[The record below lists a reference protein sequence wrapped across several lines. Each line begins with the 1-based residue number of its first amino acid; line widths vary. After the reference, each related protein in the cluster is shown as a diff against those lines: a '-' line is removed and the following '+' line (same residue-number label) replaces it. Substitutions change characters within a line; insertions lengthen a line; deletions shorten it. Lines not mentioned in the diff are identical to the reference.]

1 MEEVIKQAPDNI
13 LIEDIEIIFKKNK
26 ENVLDTLIELW
37 NIDTNKPVV
46 NDIETADD
54 VTLDLSDPLNKWAK
68 IRNICDSYDIEMQ
81 SQLQG
86 LKKQ

>member
-54 VTLDLSDPLNKWAK
+54 TLDLSDHLNKWAK

>member
-13 LIEDIEIIFKKNK
+13 SIEDIEIIFKKNK

-46 NDIETADD
+46 NDIEATDD

>member
-1 MEEVIKQAPDNI
+1 MEEVIKQAPNNI
-13 LIEDIEIIFKKNK
+13 SIEDIEIIFKKNK

-54 VTLDLSDPLNKWAK
+54 TLDLSDPLNKWAK
-68 IRNICDSYDIEMQ
+68 IRNICDSYDTEMQ

>member
-46 NDIETADD
+46 NDIEATDD
-54 VTLDLSDPLNKWAK
+54 VTLDLSDPLHKWAK

>member
-1 MEEVIKQAPDNI
+1 MEEVIKQSPDNI
-13 LIEDIEIIFKKNK
+13 SIEDIEIIFKKNN

-54 VTLDLSDPLNKWAK
+54 TLDLSDTSNKWAK

>member
-37 NIDTNKPVV
+37 DIDTNKPVE
-46 NDIETADD
+46 NDKETTDD
-54 VTLDLSDPLNKWAK
+54 NTFDLSDPLNKWTK
-68 IRNICDSYDIEMQ
+68 IRNICDSHDIEMQ

-86 LKKQ
+86 LRKQ

>member
-46 NDIETADD
+46 NDKETTDD
-54 VTLDLSDPLNKWAK
+54 NTFDLSDPLNKWTK
-68 IRNICDSYDIEMQ
+68 IRNICDSHDTEMQ

-86 LKKQ
+86 LRKQ

>member
-13 LIEDIEIIFKKNK
+13 LSEDIEIIFKKNK

-54 VTLDLSDPLNKWAK
+54 TLDLSDHLNKWAK

>member
-26 ENVLDTLIELW
+26 ENVLDTLSELW
-37 NIDTNKPVV
+37 NINIIKSVE
-46 NDIETADD
+46 NDIEPTDE
-54 VTLDLSDPLNKWAK
+54 TLDLSDPLNKWTK
-68 IRNICDSYDIEMQ
+68 IRNICDSYDTEMQ
-81 SQLQG
+81 SQLQV

>member
-13 LIEDIEIIFKKNK
+13 SIEDIEIIFKKNK

-37 NIDTNKPVV
+37 NIDTNKPVA
-46 NDIETADD
+46 NDIEITDND
-54 VTLDLSDPLNKWAK
+54 TLDLSDHSQKWTK

-81 SQLQG
+81 SHLQG
-86 LKKQ
+86 LKNL

>member
-13 LIEDIEIIFKKNK
+13 SIENIEIIFKKNK

-37 NIDTNKPVV
+37 NIDTIKPVV
-46 NDIETADD
+46 NDIESTDN
-54 VTLDLSDPLNKWAK
+54 TLDLSDPLNKWTK
-68 IRNICDSYDIEMQ
+68 IRNICDSYDTEMQ

>member
-1 MEEVIKQAPDNI
+1 MEEVIKQAHDNI
-13 LIEDIEIIFKKNK
+13 SIENIEIIFKKNK

-37 NIDTNKPVV
+37 NIDTIKPVV
-46 NDIETADD
+46 NDIESTDN
-54 VTLDLSDPLNKWAK
+54 TLDLSDPLNKWTK
-68 IRNICDSYDIEMQ
+68 IRNICDSYDTEMQ

>member
-13 LIEDIEIIFKKNK
+13 SIEDIEIIFKKNK

-37 NIDTNKPVV
+37 NINTNKPVV
-46 NDIETADD
+46 NDIEETDD
-54 VTLDLSDPLNKWAK
+54 TLDLSDPLNKWAK